1 MLLGYRASPDFT
13 DALIHLT
20 TQEASIEGTLIQ
32 KIHPNKEIKGKKI
45 KTTKDSHE
53 NVFAAAMECSGIWG
67 KGKNFK
73 L

>member
-32 KIHPNKEIKGKKI
+32 KIHPNKEIKGKKLRQR
-45 KTTKDSHE
+45 KTVMKMFLLLQWSAQE
-53 NVFAAAMECSGIWG
+53 F
-67 KGKNFK
+67 
-73 L
+73 